1 MAASDRG
8 KRPRL
13 LGLFRA
19 RCTRGR
25 ASHKGRLHWRA
36 IWLADDGLKV
46 IDRCFGTNGAKAAAR
61 LTAIQVEWYQKLIE
75 ENYEPQAAAEAM
87 CEWLRRMAIGRRTCT
102 ACLAAAQRERRRAE
116 SEELAEAAADRDMR
130 CEIRA
135 RFLLAG
141 IQLGRY

>member
-1 MAASDRG
+1 MNPKQPPKPCA
-8 KRPRL
+8 
-13 LGLFRA
+13 
-19 RCTRGR
+19 
-25 ASHKGRLHWRA
+25 
-36 IWLADDGLKV
+36 
-46 IDRCFGTNGAKAAAR
+46 NG
-61 LTAIQVEWYQKLIE
+61 
-75 ENYEPQAAAEAM
+75 
-87 CEWLRRMAIGRRTCT
+87 CGRMAIGRRTCT